1 MILSKVLT
9 RAFGPKSNRSQNP
22 FVKFNIQLTHCIN
35 MKEIFSLISQ
45 QDLLLSQK
53 TFPLRMIARLLLTT
67 PENINDIDI
76 KTYTS
81 ICDNIESNLSNLKSF
96 EVCDVFF

>member
-1 MILSKVLT
+1 
-9 RAFGPKSNRSQNP
+9 
-22 FVKFNIQLTHCIN
+22 

-53 TFPLRMIARLLLTT
+53 TFTLRMIARLLLTT